1 MTQTQQSASMPKEW
15 YDQLHELAY
24 GQPVETPAAE
34 SDKSRDQETKVVNW
48 TIASVLQRCI
58 PAFRA

>member
-1 MTQTQQSASMPKEW
+1 MPQTQQSASMPKEW

-24 GQPVETPAAE
+24 GQPVETQPAE
-34 SDKSRDQETKVVNW
+34 SDKSRDEEAKAVNW
-48 TIASVLQRCI
+48 TITSALLWFI